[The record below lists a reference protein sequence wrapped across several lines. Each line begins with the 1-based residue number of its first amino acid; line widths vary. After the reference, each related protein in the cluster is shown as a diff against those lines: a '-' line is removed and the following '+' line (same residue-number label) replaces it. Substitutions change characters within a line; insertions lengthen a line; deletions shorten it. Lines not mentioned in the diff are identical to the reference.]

1 MLNSSSLKCFSSL
14 FLRAYKI
21 IAIIINICTLQSS
34 SPTPQNTSMSDYP
47 TDDSPILR
55 FHFFFDD

>member
-1 MLNSSSLKCFSSL
+1 M
-14 FLRAYKI
+14 
-21 IAIIINICTLQSS
+21 QSS

-55 FHFFFDD
+55 FHFFIFFK